1 MGVVIGV
8 YISAHNPLGIS
19 AHQNETAASLVVIL
33 STYITI
39 FISYIYFKEHTS
51 TWKCADVKR
60 QKQSL
65 YNTHQFFNQTS

>member
-1 MGVVIGV
+1 MVGV

-19 AHQNETAASLVVIL
+19 APQNETAASLVVIL

-39 FISYIYFKEHTS
+39 FIEHTS

-65 YNTHQFFNQTS
+65 YNIHHESSVQKS